1 MALKMETYVFAQF
14 TGPTSGNLV
23 AINIDGATS
32 LHLRN
37 SGSSAILIG
46 TSDQVVYNAATR
58 TAPNYIGLAAQEFL
72 NIQVSPKQRM
82 LYVFTVDGSGGA
94 LNVTYTTNN
103 NE

>member
-1 MALKMETYVFAQF
+1 MALKMETYVLFQY

-23 AINIDGATS
+23 AINVDGATS

-37 SGSSAILIG
+37 SGSSTVLVG
-46 TSDQVVYNAATR
+46 TTDQVVYDAAKR
-58 TAPNYIGLAAQEFL
+58 TAPNYISLARQEFL

-82 LYVFTVDGSGGA
+82 LYALTVDGSGGA